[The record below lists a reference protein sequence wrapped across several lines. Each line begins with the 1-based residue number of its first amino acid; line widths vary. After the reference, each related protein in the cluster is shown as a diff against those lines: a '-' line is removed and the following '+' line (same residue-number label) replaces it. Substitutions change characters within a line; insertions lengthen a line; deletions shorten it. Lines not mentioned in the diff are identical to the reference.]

1 MLACSPA
8 QIQNLLLDLRLQ
20 PAPGRDKLLKCRIVP
35 TKFRQPFAHSSQ
47 SKPGKYDVS
56 DETAG
61 AIPAASTFS
70 VQASTSDSTHQDTC
84 KFSDCDGVLLQD
96 QMVVFCQ
103 QATVC
108 GGSRPPRAT
117 ESATGPRVIDP
128 ALAAVVAAWP
138 DLPATVQAGI
148 LAMVGDRA
156 VLKNSI

>member
-1 MLACSPA
+1 MLACSPR

-35 TKFRQPFAHSSQ
+35 TKFRQPFRIRRKVNLANMMCQ
-47 SKPGKYDVS
+47 MRRR
-56 DETAG
+56 
-61 AIPAASTFS
+61 
-70 VQASTSDSTHQDTC
+70 VQ
-84 KFSDCDGVLLQD
+84 FPPPPLFLYRRL
-96 QMVVFCQ
+96 
-103 QATVC
+103 QATARTKTRVNSLIAMGFC
-108 GGSRPPRAT
+108 CKTKWSFSASRRQCAAARDRRAAT